1 MLHIERKNTHVQQNE
16 FSRETDI
23 ISDVHVHVHVYA
35 NSSFNEKSTILN
47 SFNLNTQTSVF
58 EAI

>member
-23 ISDVHVHVHVYA
+23 ISDVHVRHVHVYA
-35 NSSFNEKSTILN
+35 K
-47 SFNLNTQTSVF
+47 VDHP
-58 EAI
+58 

>member
-23 ISDVHVHVHVYA
+23 ISDVHVHVYA
-35 NSSFNEKSTILN
+35 NLFI
-47 SFNLNTQTSVF
+47 
-58 EAI
+58 